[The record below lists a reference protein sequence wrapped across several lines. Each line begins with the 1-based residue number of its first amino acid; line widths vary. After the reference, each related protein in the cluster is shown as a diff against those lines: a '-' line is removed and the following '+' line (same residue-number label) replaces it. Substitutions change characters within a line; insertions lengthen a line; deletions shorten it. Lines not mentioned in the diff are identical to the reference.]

1 MPSSAWEVAPAT
13 ADDAAKRDTERQRKK
28 PDTMKSGTTKRDMVG
43 QSDDR
48 RRLAVTHPLE
58 DSRNLAQV
66 MASVVTTI
74 RVRIYRL
81 NLKGTRF

>member
-1 MPSSAWEVAPAT
+1 MPSSAWEVASAT

-28 PDTMKSGTTKRDMVG
+28 PDTMRSGTTEKDMVG
-43 QSDDR
+43 RGADR
-48 RRLAVTHPLE
+48 RRLAVTHLLE